1 MRRWRALALGAGTV
15 AMALVI
21 ASAASGDPY
30 PLCNGLP
37 ACKTGWYT
45 SPVTVT
51 WDLNGGSNLA
61 GCASQYYA
69 QDTNQSGLENEIT
82 SQLPPWTYCTASVS
96 QGSATIL
103 YFIHVEISSP
113 VATAIAS
120 GAPNSS
126 GWFNQPLTIGFKGSS
141 FSGIAFCTST
151 TYSGPDSANA
161 MVAGSCTD
169 NAGKRATASF
179 SFPYDATPPSL
190 SVGADPGAENVSLN
204 WSTSGDLAPL
214 ASVSVLRTPGIGSA
228 SPSTVYSGTAESYED
243 THVKDGV
250 QYTYTITARDQ
261 AGNTTVRTIKVTPEP
276 RLLAPALRALLTT
289 PPMLSWTPIRGATYY
304 NVQLY
309 RDGKML
315 QARPTRAQPQRKVLS
330 AWPTGAQL
338 QLSPTWRYKGHRYRL
353 RPGRYRWYVWPGFGR
368 RAADH
373 YGHVIGK
380 GAFVVSKTAAPA
392 PD

>member
-1 MRRWRALALGAGTV
+1 MRRWRALAVGAGTV

-51 WDLNGGSNLA
+51 WDLNGGSNRPGAPASITHKTPTNPGWRASNHLA
-61 GCASQYYA
+61 AARHG
-69 QDTNQSGLENEIT
+69 
-82 SQLPPWTYCTASVS
+82 PTARRVIS

-120 GAPNSS
+120 GAPNSN

-214 ASVSVLRTPGIGSA
+214 ASVSVSAHPGSA
-228 SPSTVYSGTAESYED
+228 AQARARSTAE
-243 THVKDGV
+243 
-250 QYTYTITARDQ
+250 
-261 AGNTTVRTIKVTPEP
+261 P
-276 RLLAPALRALLTT
+276 R
-289 PPMLSWTPIRGATYY
+289 
-304 NVQLY
+304 
-309 RDGKML
+309 
-315 QARPTRAQPQRKVLS
+315 
-330 AWPTGAQL
+330 
-338 QLSPTWRYKGHRYRL
+338 SPTKIPTSRT
-353 RPGRYRWYVWPGFGR
+353 GFSTHTRSR
-368 RAADH
+368 RA
-373 YGHVIGK
+373 IR
-380 GAFVVSKTAAPA
+380 PA
-392 PD
+392 TRRSARSR